1 MQSPKTEQVET
12 ENMNR
17 TITMNEIESVIK
29 KHLANRS
36 PGLDDFIGEFY
47 QTYIVEVI
55 HTFLKLFQKTE
66 EITYAKLTASGKLLY
81 NTGNSTW
88 YSVTA

>member
-29 KHLANRS
+29 N
-36 PGLDDFIGEFY
+36 F
-47 QTYIVEVI
+47 Q
-55 HTFLKLFQKTE
+55 HTQ
-66 EITYAKLTASGKLLY
+66 
-81 NTGNSTW
+81 
-88 YSVTA
+88 V